1 MAPFLP
7 ALSRKIPQEG
17 HTVQIDCVSLAY
29 ICPKH
34 LNMSTLVTCPNCK
47 SQFALEEVMTDEIKK
62 ELRAEMLAFKSQKEA
77 EFRQKMDDLEKQRQE
92 MEQKLSLQLDQE
104 KHRMNLEVRKRV
116 GEEYEAK
123 IKDLE
128 EEREK
133 KAQQLLELQKKEL
146 ELMRQKSDLEL
157 ERKNFEMEM
166 EKRVMQK
173 QHELE
178 EQITKREQSSN
189 ELKLKEREMQ
199 IEQLKKLIEEMKRKS
214 EQGSMQLQG
223 EVQELALEELLRGS
237 FPADRIEEVGKG
249 VKGADVIQTV
259 VNKMGQECGSIIY
272 ESKRT
277 QAFAGDWVEKLK
289 ADMRSQGA
297 DIAVIVTQAM
307 PKDMNGFGFK
317 DGVWICG
324 FQEAKSVA
332 MVLRSS
338 LIRIQEVLKSQE
350 NKGDKMTMLY
360 DYLTGNE
367 FRQHIEAIAEGF
379 LSMKSSIIRERA
391 QMEKMWK
398 EREKQL
404 DKVLLNTTHMFA
416 SIKGIAGSAIGDIK
430 LLDGESS
437 LELE

>member
-1 MAPFLP
+1 
-7 ALSRKIPQEG
+7 
-17 HTVQIDCVSLAY
+17 
-29 ICPKH
+29 
-34 LNMSTLVTCPNCK
+34 
-47 SQFALEEVMTDEIKK
+47 MTDEIKK
-62 ELRAEMLAFKSQKEA
+62 ELRAEMLAFKNQKDA
-77 EFRQKMDDLEKQRQE
+77 EYRQKMADLEKQHHD
-92 MEQKLSLQLDQE
+92 MEQQLSLRLDQE
-104 KHRMNLEVRKRV
+104 KQRMNQEVRKRV

-133 KAQQLLELQKKEL
+133 KALQLQELQKKEL

-157 ERKNFEMEM
+157 ERRNFEQEM
-166 EKRVMQK
+166 EKRVLQK
-173 QHELE
+173 QNELE
-178 EQITKREQSSN
+178 EQITKREQSNN
-189 ELKLKEREMQ
+189 ELKLKEREVQ
-199 IEQLKKLIEEMKRKS
+199 IDQLKKLIEEMKRKS

-223 EVQELALEELLRGS
+223 EVQELALEELLRS
-237 FPADRIEEVGKG
+237 HFPGDRIEEVGKG
-249 VKGADVIQTV
+249 VKGADVIQFV
-259 VNKMGQECGSIIY
+259 VNRLGQECGSIIY

-307 PKDMNGFGFK
+307 PKDMNSFGFR
-317 DGVWICG
+317 DGVWICS
-324 FQEAKSVA
+324 FQEARSVA
-332 MVLRSS
+332 LVLRSS
-338 LIRIQEVLKSQE
+338 LLRIQEVLKSQE

-379 LSMKSSIIRERA
+379 LSMKTSISKERI

-404 DKVLLNTTHMFA
+404 EKVLLNTTHMFG

-430 LLDGESS
+430 LLDGENSQ
-437 LELE
+437 EAE